1 MTISLPQ
8 GDLTRVKSQEPNT
21 DWPHTVE
28 LRVGWMAKGAKIVY
42 RTETITA
49 EDFFGSASAPM
60 SGERIL
66 AAIERMRRQGMPKGK
81 GKSPRG

>member
-8 GDLTRVKSQEPNT
+8 GDLARVKSQEPNT

-28 LRVGWMAKGAKIVY
+28 LRVGWLSKGGKIVY

-49 EDFFGSASAPM
+49 AEFFGHGSAPI
-60 SGERIL
+60 SGERIV
-66 AAIERMRRQGMPKGK
+66 AAIERMRRQGMPKK
-81 GKSPRG
+81 QIRK